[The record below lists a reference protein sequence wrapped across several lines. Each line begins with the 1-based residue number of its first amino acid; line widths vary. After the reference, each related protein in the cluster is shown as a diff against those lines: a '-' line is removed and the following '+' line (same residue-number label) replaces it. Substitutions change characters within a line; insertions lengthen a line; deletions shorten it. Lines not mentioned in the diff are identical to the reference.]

1 MPPTLR
7 ISPASPARLIHAL
20 CLLLL
25 LATLGGCAGLPPG
38 TDFTRRES
46 TALENPE
53 QTRFGKH
60 FYAAAQAKS
69 GNSAYRM
76 VPLGLDGYFL
86 RMQMIEAAE
95 KTIDVQYY
103 IFRNDETGKLLC
115 EAILRAADRGV
126 RVRMLIDDIDAGNGE
141 NRDIQV
147 LTAHP
152 NISVRI
158 YNPLRYRGDSNAR
171 RYTEIVLNLAR
182 LDYRMHGKLMI
193 VDNAVSLVGGR
204 NVGDEYFQIDPE
216 AQLGDYETF
225 AGGPIVKGLSNVFD
239 EFWRNMYAVPI
250 RALGGKVPTQ
260 EDLGTYREELR
271 AHRQEK
277 REDGSDYATR
287 SQAGEPLRGMLGGRI
302 PLVWAPATVVYDAP
316 DKRAVTRGEKP
327 GPLLRDT
334 VAREFANAQSE
345 VLLVSAYVVP
355 GERGMRLLRET
366 KARGV
371 GVRIVTN
378 SMQANSEPAAHA
390 GYLQYREAVLTH
402 SDALYEVR
410 DQPGSTRGSGQSAA
424 MNRYGTFGIHTKLLI
439 FDRRRVL
446 VSSMNF
452 DERSFNLNAEIGLL
466 IDSPELARDAIAL
479 FNGLAQPLNAY
490 HVTRQLG
497 SGPEANRLTWTS
509 VENGKTVQVHE
520 DPAKSMGHRLQVQL
534 MALLPLAHE
543 L

>member
-1 MPPTLR
+1 MQVTPP
-7 ISPASPARLIHAL
+7 IFYPARLIHAL
-20 CLLLL
+20 L
-25 LATLGGCAGLPPG
+25 LAFALTGLGACAGLPPG
-38 TDFTRRES
+38 AEFERRNS
-46 TALENPE
+46 VALENPQ
-53 QTRFGKH
+53 QTRLGKH
-60 FYAAAQAKS
+60 FADAAHAHG

-86 RMQMIEAAE
+86 RTQMIEAAE
-95 KTIDVQYY
+95 RTIDLQYY

-115 EAILRAADRGV
+115 EALLRAADRGV
-126 RVRMLIDDIDAGNGE
+126 RVRILVDDIDAGAGE
-141 NRDIQV
+141 NRDIQI

-152 NISVRI
+152 NIAVRV
-158 YNPLRYRGDSNAR
+158 YNPLRYRGRSTAR
-171 RYTEIVLNLAR
+171 RYTEILFNLPR
-182 LDYRMHGKLMI
+182 LDYRMHAKLMV

-216 AQLGDYETF
+216 GQLGDYETF
-225 AGGPIVKGLSNVFD
+225 AGGPIVTGLSSVFD
-239 EFWRNMYAVPI
+239 EFWRNLYAVPI
-250 RALGGKVPTQ
+250 RALGGDVPTQ
-260 EDLGTYREELR
+260 EDLGTYRQELR

-287 SQAGEPLRGMLGGRI
+287 VQAGEPLRGMLTGRV
-302 PLVWAPATVVYDAP
+302 PLVWAPATVVYDPP
-316 DKRAVTRGEKP
+316 DKRAVVRGEKP
-327 GPLLRDT
+327 GPLMRDT
-334 VAREFANAQSE
+334 LAREFENAQSE

-355 GERGMRLLRET
+355 GREGMRLLRQA

-378 SMQANSEPAAHA
+378 SMQANSEPTAHA
-390 GYLQYREAVLTH
+390 GYLQYREAVLSN

-410 DQPGSTRGSGQSAA
+410 DRPGSARGPGQGEA
-424 MNRYGTFGIHTKLLI
+424 MNRYGTFGIHTKLII

-452 DERSFNLNAEIGLL
+452 DERSLNLNAELGLL
-466 IDSPELARDAIAL
+466 IDSPELAQQAIAL
-479 FNGLAQPLNAY
+479 FNGLAQPLNSY
-490 HVTRQLG
+490 HVTRELR
-497 SGPEANRLTWTS
+497 SGPEPSRLTWRT
-509 VENGKTVQVHE
+509 VENGVPVEYYE